1 MSAERLA
8 PLPAAIFALA
18 LVYGIFTAGLEIEP
32 RFWRW
37 AGLRAERRH
46 REMLKRVAAAEHECG
61 LDGHKD
67 VDWHGDHYTWHYGD
81 KYAGPHG
88 VCYMSLESKAKQFRA
103 ALSDLRH
110 TISANAEVGHEIRLL
125 LLPGIKRKT
134 YRREELQSSVD
145 AADGSRA

>member
-1 MSAERLA
+1 MTHHVAWTLDDHGTHAKFECFYPSDAECRIDGECQ
-8 PLPAAIFALA
+8 PLLFFSESMPEET
-18 LVYGIFTAGLEIEP
+18 YNGPEG
-32 RFWRW
+32 
-37 AGLRAERRH
+37 
-46 REMLKRVAAAEHECG
+46 VAVM
-61 LDGHKD
+61 DGPID
-67 VDWHGDHYTWHYGD
+67 VEWHGDHYTWHYGD

-134 YRREELQSSVD
+134 YRREELQSIVD

>member
-67 VDWHGDHYTWHYGD
+67 VDWQIEHLAAQCPECRLVL
-81 KYAGPHG
+81 AGYRCTCPRCMSG
-88 VCYMSLESKAKQFRA
+88 V
-103 ALSDLRH
+103 
-110 TISANAEVGHEIRLL
+110 
-125 LLPGIKRKT
+125 
-134 YRREELQSSVD
+134 
-145 AADGSRA
+145 